1 MDQQGLEEMFNE
13 IDLAGRPSDRRPPA
27 PPSASQFTGTRSRS
41 SDDPEDLFGRSL
53 AETLVKASRS
63 GKLNV
68 ANMGLERFPREL
80 WTGVLGLSEDEVGPE
95 PPADVAQGDRPA
107 TTTAEDVFSGRTGFG
122 ADDLPPHVRSQQS
135 RSETKKLLDQVPF
148 YEREDLTAIKA
159 SGNMLKVVEPYIGMF
174 GALRTLD
181 VSDLS
186 S

>member
-13 IDLAGRPSDRRPPA
+13 IDLAGRSPARHPP

-95 PPADVAQGDRPA
+95 PAAQGGRPA
-107 TTTAEDVFSGRTGFG
+107 TTTAEDVFSGRTGSG

-174 GALRTLD
+174 GALKTLD
-181 VSDLS
+181 VSGS
-186 S
+186 SG

>member
-1 MDQQGLEEMFNE
+1 MIDQQGLEEMFNE
-13 IDLAGRPSDRRPPA
+13 IDLAGRSPARHPP

-80 WTGVLGLSEDEVGPE
+80 WTGVLGLSEDDVGPE
-95 PPADVAQGDRPA
+95 PPTDAAQGGRPA

-135 RSETKKLLDQVPF
+135 RTETKKLLDQVPF

-159 SGNMLKVVEPYIGMF
+159 SGNTLKVVEPYIGMF

>member
-1 MDQQGLEEMFNE
+1 
-13 IDLAGRPSDRRPPA
+13 
-27 PPSASQFTGTRSRS
+27 
-41 SDDPEDLFGRSL
+41 L

-95 PPADVAQGDRPA
+95 PPTDAAQGGRPA
-107 TTTAEDVFSGRTGFG
+107 TTTAEDVFSGKSGFG
-122 ADDLPPHVRSQQS
+122 ADDFPPHVRSQQS

-174 GALRTLD
+174 GALKTLD
-181 VSDLS
+181 VSDS
-186 S
+186 SR